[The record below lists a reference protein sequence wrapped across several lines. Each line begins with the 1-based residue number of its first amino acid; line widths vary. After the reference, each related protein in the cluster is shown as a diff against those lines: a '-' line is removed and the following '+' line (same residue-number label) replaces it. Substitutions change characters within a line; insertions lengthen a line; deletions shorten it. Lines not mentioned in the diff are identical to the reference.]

1 MAAATTTPPTGTIT
15 ATITLVGSGITSD
28 ALAIS
33 EEKSLVVTTPAV
45 ESGTLLLSGSATN
58 TSNLTGSTVVGTR
71 RYYLYV
77 KNTSP
82 IGTGPMIT
90 VNNSSSGQPAV
101 ANIYPGDWMYL
112 PTNAGEN
119 FGCKGDGATV
129 EYSYF
134 TVG

>member
-1 MAAATTTPPTGTIT
+1 MAAVTTTPPTGTIT

-71 RYYLYV
+71 RYYL
-77 KNTSP
+77 
-82 IGTGPMIT
+82 
-90 VNNSSSGQPAV
+90 
-101 ANIYPGDWMYL
+101 
-112 PTNAGEN
+112 
-119 FGCKGDGATV
+119 
-129 EYSYF
+129 
-134 TVG
+134 